1 VGPAARV
8 VAVNGRKFTAQVL
21 RAGVAASKTSGAVE
35 LLVEMNDYFR
45 SHKLAWKG
53 GLRYPALERDGAK
66 PDLLSA
72 VFAGRT
78 AGAPATVPR
87 AAAP

>member
-1 VGPAARV
+1 
-8 VAVNGRKFTAQVL
+8 
-21 RAGVAASKTSGAVE
+21 
-35 LLVEMNDYFR
+35 MNDYFR

-53 GLRYPALERDGAK
+53 GLRYPTLERDGAK
-66 PDLLSA
+66 PDLLSV
-72 VFAGRT
+72 VFAART